1 MDDPMDPEVGQD
13 ASGSNMV
20 ESQKTEQAEDIL
32 KSVEEFVAQAKLV
45 ALNVA
50 SAESKARSTGA
61 IPVRVSEEIL
71 DLVNQTTKT
80 ADDINKMIKMV
91 KMETRS
97 LYRLSRSG
105 IIEFEKN
112 KELLDKIERSLDSLL
127 SESQRVLNIV
137 KKLKSISINNKL
149 I

>member
-1 MDDPMDPEVGQD
+1 MDPEVGQD
-13 ASGSNMV
+13 VSGSNMV

-32 KSVEEFVAQAKLV
+32 KSVEEFAAQAKLV

-50 SAESKARSTGA
+50 SAESKARNNGA
-61 IPVRVSEEIL
+61 IPARVSEEIL
-71 DLVNQTTKT
+71 DLVDQTTKT

-91 KMETRS
+91 KMEMGS

-112 KELLDKIERSLDSLL
+112 KELLDKIERSLDFLL
-127 SESQRVLNIV
+127 SESQRVLSIV

>member
-1 MDDPMDPEVGQD
+1 MNPEVGQD
-13 ASGSNMV
+13 VSGSNMV

-32 KSVEEFVAQAKLV
+32 KSVEEFAAQAKLV

-50 SAESKARSTGA
+50 SAESKARNTGA
-61 IPVRVSEEIL
+61 IPARVSEEIL
-71 DLVNQTTKT
+71 DLVDQTTKT
-80 ADDINKMIKMV
+80 ADDINKMTKMV
-91 KMETRS
+91 KMEMGS

-127 SESQRVLNIV
+127 SESQRVLSIV

>member
-1 MDDPMDPEVGQD
+1 MDPEVGQD

-50 SAESKARSTGA
+50 SAESKARNTGA
-61 IPVRVSEEIL
+61 IPARVSEEIL

-91 KMETRS
+91 KMEMGS
-97 LYRLSRSG
+97 LYKLSRSG

-127 SESQRVLNIV
+127 SESQRVLSIV

>member
-1 MDDPMDPEVGQD
+1 MNPEVGQD
-13 ASGSNMV
+13 VSGSNMV

-32 KSVEEFVAQAKLV
+32 KSVEEFAAQAKLV

-50 SAESKARSTGA
+50 SAESKARNTGA
-61 IPVRVSEEIL
+61 IPARVSGEIL
-71 DLVNQTTKT
+71 DLVDQTTKT

-91 KMETRS
+91 KMEMGS

-127 SESQRVLNIV
+127 SESQRVLSIV